1 MSRNLTTTARRAVFA
16 QQTDEVFIV
25 LLTIS
30 HDSFDEDIRVASDP
44 RELLPT
50 AGVRGVVSRGKE
62 YVFIPFDITL
72 PQDDDSGVSKATLSV
87 DNVGRELITA
97 VRSADSAVRIKIE
110 VVLDSAVDTVEVSL
124 DDYRLDAIKYNA
136 FTVSGD
142 VSMDYYDLEP
152 CPKQRFTPNDF
163 PGVF

>member
-1 MSRNLTTTARRAVFA
+1 MSRSLSTAARGAMFA
-16 QQTDEVFIV
+16 QQTSEVFIV

-30 HDSFDEDIRVASDP
+30 HSSFDDDIRVASDSY
-44 RELLPT
+44 EVLPV
-50 AGVRGVVSRGKE
+50 AGSRGVISRGDE

-72 PQDDDSGVSKATLSV
+72 PQQDDSGVSKATLSV
-87 DNVGRELITA
+87 DNVGRELMAAIRA
-97 VRSADSAVRIKIE
+97 ADSAVTVKIE
-110 VVLDSAVDTVEVSL
+110 VILASDVDTVEISL
-124 DDYRLDAIKYNA
+124 DDLRLDSVKYNA

-152 CPKQRFTPNDF
+152 CPKQRFTPSDF

>member
-1 MSRNLTTTARRAVFA
+1 MSRTLSTTARGAMFA

-30 HDSFDEDIRVASDP
+30 HDSFDDDIRVASDS
-44 RELLPT
+44 REELPV
-50 AGVRGVVSRGKE
+50 AGVRGVISRGEE
-62 YVFIPFDITL
+62 YLYIPFDLTL
-72 PQDDDSGVSKATLSV
+72 PQQDDSGVSKASLSL

-110 VVLDSAVDTVEVSL
+110 VVLDSAIDTVEITL
-124 DDYRLDAIKYNA
+124 DDFRLDSVKYNA
-136 FTVSGD
+136 LTVSGD
-142 VSMDYYDLEP
+142 ISMDYYDLEP
-152 CPKQRFTPNDF
+152 CPKQRFTPSDW

>member
-1 MSRNLTTTARRAVFA
+1 MSRTLSTTARGAMFA

-30 HDSFDEDIRVASDP
+30 HDSFDDDIRVASDS
-44 RELLPT
+44 RESLPV
-50 AGVRGVVSRGKE
+50 AGVRGVISRGDE
-62 YVFIPFDITL
+62 YIYIPFDLTL
-72 PQDDDSGVSKATLSV
+72 PQQDDTGVSKASISL

-110 VVLDSAVDTVEVSL
+110 VVLDSAIDTVEITL
-124 DDYRLDAIKYNA
+124 DDFRLDSIKYNA
-136 FTVSGD
+136 LTVSGD
-142 VSMDYYDLEP
+142 ISMDYYDLEP
-152 CPKQRFTPNDF
+152 CPKQRFTPSDW